1 MCVGVV
7 TPPPGICGDGA
18 RSSWRDSPPPT
29 LHPSPPLPCR
39 GTGVKEYPLRSPARD
54 GSQATTPS
62 HAPQRCGG
70 YTPPFRRAGTRAPPP
85 PLAPALTS
93 LPLPLVLQLL
103 LLLLHA
109 EGLLPRHGPDQ
120 SPGPLLRRAPA
131 ASTDYTLH
139 RQPPPQGP
147 GTLEGAGL
155 EGDVSGRA
163 RPICPSSPAG
173 RRKRGVGYS
182 HFPLGARQDDVGY
195 ALRM

>member
-18 RSSWRDSPPPT
+18 HSSWRDSPPPT

-54 GSQATTPS
+54 GSQPL
-62 HAPQRCGG
+62 PLP
-70 YTPPFRRAGTRAPPP
+70 TPPRGAAGTPLLLDVRGTRAPPP

-120 SPGPLLRRAPA
+120 SPGPLLRRDPA

-139 RQPPPQGP
+139 GQPPPQGP

-163 RPICPSSPAG
+163 RPICPSSPLEEG
-173 RRKRGVGYS
+173 RGRWNS
-182 HFPLGARQDDVGY
+182 HFPLGARQDDVG
-195 ALRM
+195 